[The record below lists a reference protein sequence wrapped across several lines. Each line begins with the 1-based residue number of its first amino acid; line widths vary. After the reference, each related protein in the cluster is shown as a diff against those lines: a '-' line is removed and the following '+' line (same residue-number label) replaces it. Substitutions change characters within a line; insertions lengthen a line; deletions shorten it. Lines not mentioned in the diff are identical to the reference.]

1 MAKQNLLTDKKISSA
16 KCPQGKSFIYLND
29 GSGLRLKVY
38 EDGRKLWRFRI
49 VYDGKESTSS
59 FGSYPTVSLADAR
72 NKASISRLQLS
83 NGFNP
88 IQEKK
93 RQRRVIA
100 QSYQNTFKDVAE
112 EALVHYANRQE
123 RPWSAKH
130 IERSKGILKNYV
142 YKKLG
147 SVPMSQIDHVAILE
161 VLKGIHNKGVY
172 RTALHA
178 KNVISSIFTY
188 AIHSNKATQNPTD
201 VLRKNTLL
209 TRPEPNH
216 LRTIEIAEIG
226 RFFCTLEASTTL
238 HIVTKSALKLIVY
251 TALRVNSIRQ
261 AKWEWIDKAGTMTVP
276 AAFMKNRKDFK
287 IPLPSQALEIINQLR
302 PLNYRGEASYI
313 FQAGTKPQ
321 PISENTTTVAIKKLG
336 FDATSHGMRTLM
348 KRVLTKENRY
358 PYDAIERQLDHKRP
372 KLESAYMGGEDWLD
386 VRREM
391 LAWYA
396 DWLEE
401 QVEKYVEGE

>member
-16 KCPQGKSFIYLND
+16 KCPEGKSFIYLND
-29 GSGLRLKVY
+29 GSGLRLKIY
-38 EDGRKLWRFRI
+38 QDGRKLWRFRI
-49 VYDGKESTSS
+49 VYDSKESTSS

-72 NKASISRLQLS
+72 NKASTSRLQLS

-93 RQRRVIA
+93 KQRRLIA
-100 QSYQNTFKDVAE
+100 QSYQNSFKEVAE

-123 RPWSAKH
+123 RPWSIKH

-142 YKKLG
+142 YKKIG
-147 SVPMSQIDHVAILE
+147 SVPMSQIDHVTILE
-161 VLKGIHNKGVY
+161 VLKEVHNKGVY

-209 TRPEPNH
+209 TRPEPKH
-216 LRTIEIAEIG
+216 LKTIEIADIG
-226 RFFCTLEASTTL
+226 RFLCALDANQTL
-238 HIVTKSALKLIVY
+238 HMVTKSALKLIVY
-251 TALRVNSIRQ
+251 TALRVNSIRH
-261 AKWEWIDKAGTMTVP
+261 AKWEWINKTGTMTVP
-276 AAFMKNRKDFK
+276 GAYMKNRKDFR
-287 IPLPSQALEIINQLR
+287 IPLPNQALEIINNLR

-313 FQAGTKPQ
+313 FQTGAKTQ

-348 KRVLTKENRY
+348 KRVLTRENKY

-372 KLESAYMGGEDWLD
+372 KLEAAYMGGEDWID
-386 VRREM
+386 VRSQM
-391 LAWYA
+391 LVWYA

-401 QVEKYVEGE
+401 QVDKHVEG